1 MSLSRA
7 YGRTIRRLTMDLL
20 VFDIAVLEGPAKAVV
35 TEEVAF
41 HSLGPRWCSMGASVS
56 NFWQPLPE
64 QSKVTCRACLASPIR
79 ITFCIAF
86 VMSSQV
92 VNAVA

>member
-56 NFWQPLPE
+56 NFGSHSP
-64 QSKVTCRACLASPIR
+64 SKVRSHAELVWPVPSVLLFASPL
-79 ITFCIAF
+79 
-86 VMSSQV
+86 
-92 VNAVA
+92 